1 MATQKR
7 GAMLPEEWALF
18 SRCQRADDFK
28 AIVAHLA
35 AAKAM
40 VVSSDLN
47 ENEILSVFSNAGI
60 PVFPTIVP
68 DILAERHVER
78 VINGEVSAA
87 TSVQK

>member
-1 MATQKR
+1 MAAQKR
-7 GAMLPEEWALF
+7 GAMLPEERALF
-18 SRCQRADDFK
+18 LRCQRADDFK

-40 VVSSDLN
+40 VIASDLN

-68 DILAERHVER
+68 DILGQRHIER
-78 VINGEVSAA
+78 VITQEVSAA
-87 TSVQK
+87 IRG